1 MQAIFNKIQGDK
13 VIWMVTFLLS
23 ILSLLAVYSAISTLA
38 FKAGGNSLG
47 FLFKHLSM
55 FGIGFLVMFVV
66 HKINFKYF
74 SRASQILIY
83 AAAALLVLT
92 LVFGSNINDAKRWIT
107 IPVIGLSFQTSDL
120 AKIVLITFLARQLNH
135 YRTKLHE
142 FNTGILPILAAPVV
156 ICGLILPAN
165 FSTAAMLFAVC
176 FLMMFIGGVSIRHLF
191 QIAGLGVAGLVAVFL
206 VGKAVPD
213 SFPRLDTWIHRI
225 ENFTEPNAEGN
236 YQSDL
241 AQVAIYRGG
250 VIPSGP
256 GSGSSR
262 NYLPHP
268 YSDMIY
274 AFIIEEYGAIFGGL
288 GVLFLYLILLYR
300 SIRTATRCPKHFG
313 GLLALGLSFLLVMQ
327 AIINMAVAVKLFPT
341 TGQPLP
347 LVSMGGT
354 SIVFTCLAIGMI
366 LSVSRS
372 VYNTEEWEQE
382 NTDSPLDSDN
392 NTAAHAS

>member
-55 FGIGFLVMFVV
+55 FGIGFVVMFVV

-83 AAAALLVLT
+83 AAAVLLLLT
-92 LVFGSNINDAKRWIT
+92 LVFGSNINDARRWIT

-142 FNTGILPILAAPVV
+142 FNAGILPILAAPVV

-206 VGKAVPD
+206 VGKAVPG

-382 NTDSPLDSDN
+382 NADSPIDSDIN
-392 NTAAHAS
+392 SPAHAS

>member
-55 FGIGFLVMFVV
+55 FGIGFVVMFVV

-83 AAAALLVLT
+83 AAAVLLVLT

-142 FNTGILPILAAPVV
+142 FNAGILPILAAPVV

-206 VGKAVPD
+206 VGKAVPG

-313 GLLALGLSFLLVMQ
+313 GLLALGISFLLVMQ

-382 NTDSPLDSDN
+382 NADSPIDSDIN
-392 NTAAHAS
+392 SPAHAS

>member
-55 FGIGFLVMFVV
+55 FGIGFVVMFVV

-83 AAAALLVLT
+83 AAAVLLVLT

-142 FNTGILPILAAPVV
+142 FNAGILPILAAPVV

-206 VGKAVPD
+206 VGKAVPG

-382 NTDSPLDSDN
+382 NADSPIDSDIN
-392 NTAAHAS
+392 SPAHAS

>member
-55 FGIGFLVMFVV
+55 FGIGFVVMFVV

-83 AAAALLVLT
+83 AAAVLLLLT
-92 LVFGSNINDAKRWIT
+92 LVFGSNINDARRWIT

-142 FNTGILPILAAPVV
+142 FNAGILPILAAPVV

-206 VGKAVPD
+206 VGKAVPG

-262 NYLPHP
+262 NYLPQP

-382 NTDSPLDSDN
+382 NADSPIDSDIN
-392 NTAAHAS
+392 SPAHAS

>member
-47 FLFKHLSM
+47 FLLKHISM
-55 FGIGFLVMFVV
+55 FAIGFMVMYFV

-74 SRASQILIY
+74 SKASQILIY
-83 AAAALLVLT
+83 AAAILLVLT

-142 FNTGILPILAAPVV
+142 FNAGILPILAAPVV

-206 VGKAVPD
+206 VGKAVPG

-250 VIPSGP
+250 IIPSGP

-288 GVLFLYLILLYR
+288 GVLFLYLILLFR

-372 VYNTEEWEQE
+372 VYNTEDWERE
-382 NTDSPLDSDN
+382 NADSSAEPDLNSP
-392 NTAAHAS
+392 AHVS

>member
-55 FGIGFLVMFVV
+55 FAIGFAVMYFI
-66 HKINFKYF
+66 HKVNFKYF
-74 SRASQILIY
+74 ARASQILIY
-83 AAAALLVLT
+83 AAAVLLLLT
-92 LVFGSNINDAKRWIT
+92 LVFGSNINDARRWIT

-142 FNTGILPILAAPVV
+142 FNSGILPILAAPVV

-176 FLMMFIGGVSIRHLF
+176 FLMMFIGGVSIRHLL
-191 QIAGLGVAGLVAVFL
+191 QIAGMGVAGMVAVFL
-206 VGKAVPD
+206 VGKAVPG
-213 SFPRLDTWIHRI
+213 SFPRLDTWMHRI

-313 GLLALGLSFLLVMQ
+313 GLLALGLSFLLVLQ

-372 VYNTEEWEQE
+372 VYNTEEWEAE
-382 NTDSPLDSDN
+382 NADLETSNPPV
-392 NTAAHAS
+392 HAT

>member
-1 MQAIFNKIQGDK
+1 
-13 VIWMVTFLLS
+13 
-23 ILSLLAVYSAISTLA
+23 
-38 FKAGGNSLG
+38 
-47 FLFKHLSM
+47 
-55 FGIGFLVMFVV
+55 V

-83 AAAALLVLT
+83 AAAVLLVLT

-142 FNTGILPILAAPVV
+142 FNAGILPILAAPVV

-206 VGKAVPD
+206 VGKAVPG

-382 NTDSPLDSDN
+382 NADSPIDSDIN
-392 NTAAHAS
+392 SPAHAS